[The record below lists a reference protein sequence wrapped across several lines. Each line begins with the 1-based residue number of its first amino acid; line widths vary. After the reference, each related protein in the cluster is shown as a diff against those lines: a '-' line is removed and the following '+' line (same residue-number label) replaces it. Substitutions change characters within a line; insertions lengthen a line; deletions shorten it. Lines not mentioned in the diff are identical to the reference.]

1 VLVCLSANHTSASF
15 DVLERLSAGGADIG
29 PRFVRDNDFVQGA
42 VVLATC
48 NRFEAYLD
56 VDETQV
62 DDREAA
68 ASRILGALAD
78 STGIRCD
85 ELETAIEALGG
96 DDVVH
101 HLFAVSA
108 GLKSVVIGEDEIA
121 GQVRRSLDSARQ
133 VGTATS
139 NLERLFQTAST
150 ASRGVKTRTAIG
162 HAGRSVVRLA
172 LQLASSRISD
182 WSTTPVLLIGTGAYA
197 ATTVAALRDRGVR
210 DIVVYSP
217 SGRAER
223 FAARLGLAAT
233 TDLTDALARVHVV
246 VTCTSRP
253 EPVVTPDV
261 IQAGA
266 RRLVVDLGLPRNVDP
281 AVARIDGVE
290 LLDLETIRLHAPLE
304 ELNAT
309 SDAHEIVLDAATE
322 FHAREAERRAAPAI
336 ATMRRQAFSV
346 LESEIERAKR
356 RGTWSAQSEADMR
369 HLVGV
374 LLHAPSERARLSARD
389 GETDAVF
396 DAVTTLFGPVDELS
410 HRRMTETIAADIA
423 EPDVAADD
431 RLA

>member
-68 ASRILGALAD
+68 ASRVLGALAD

-182 WSTTPVLLIGTGAYA
+182 WSTAPVLLIGTGAYA

-261 IQAGA
+261 IQAGS

-410 HRRMTETIAADIA
+410 HRRMTETIAADIT